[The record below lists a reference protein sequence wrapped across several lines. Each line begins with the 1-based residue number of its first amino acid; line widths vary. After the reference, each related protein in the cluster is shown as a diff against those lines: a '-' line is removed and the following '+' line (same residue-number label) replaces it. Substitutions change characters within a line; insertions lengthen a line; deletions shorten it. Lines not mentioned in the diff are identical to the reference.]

1 MHFKK
6 LEARFPQRS
15 VNYFIHKLQIFIHF
29 FDTHFMNTDF
39 SYCIPRSVQ
48 RYSACLTETT
58 SLSAEK
64 TGASG
69 CSSGV
74 EHNLAKVGVEGSN
87 PFARSSFS
95 DWSGIK
101 IPASSGIFAFRNLDY
116 RNIKL
121 STVPHIL
128 RWKQYKYNELRL
140 QTAQH

>member
-1 MHFKK
+1 MCNSGQSDSHEFRKIRALNSSK
-6 LEARFPQRS
+6 SDFPQRS
-15 VNYFIHKLQIFIHF
+15 IKYFIDKLQLVIHF
-29 FDTHFMNTDF
+29 FDTHFPNTDF
-39 SYCIPRSVQ
+39 PYCIPRDVQ

-95 DWSGIK
+95 DWLGIK
-101 IPASSGIFAFRNLDY
+101 IPALSGIFAFSY
-116 RNIKL
+116 RLLIAFIRKFN
-121 STVPHIL
+121 
-128 RWKQYKYNELRL
+128 R
-140 QTAQH
+140 